1 MGAREANDRSAFFIS
16 SGGIRVPG
24 REILAVDFEGF
35 AAPAQALIAQDRA
48 DGKVVL
54 RVGRCRV
61 AWADQSLALP
71 VEEVFGEGEASLIAR
86 AVEADVQHIE
96 PAVGSED
103 DGVVDALLV
112 EVTCLAGSLENQI
125 RILVRSPVGC
135 DGIGRSI
142 EVRRGK
148 RESGRGEARSQE
160 VSAACLH
167 GACSWRTATP
177 CAGSVMC
184 VAGMFVGRNVETVAM
199 PGRRLRHRPY
209 RSAAAGEFPW
219 LIRIA
224 TRRSRLLRTV
234 SSICADNWLN
244 GGVPARKAREIRRT

>member
-35 AAPAQALIAQDRA
+35 AAPVQALIAQDRA
-48 DGKVVL
+48 DREVVL
-54 RVGRCRV
+54 RVGRGRV
-61 AWADQSLALP
+61 AWADQSLAFP
-71 VEEVFGEGEASLIAR
+71 VNEVVGGRKAGLITG
-86 AVEADVQHIE
+86 AVEADVQQIE
-96 PAVGSED
+96 LAVGSED

-135 DGIGRSI
+135 DGIGHSI
-142 EVRRGK
+142 KARRGK

-160 VSAACLH
+160 VSAVCLH
-167 GACSWRTATP
+167 CACSWRTATP

-184 VAGMFVGRNVETVAM
+184 VAGMFVGRNVETVA
-199 PGRRLRHRPY
+199 
-209 RSAAAGEFPW
+209 
-219 LIRIA
+219 
-224 TRRSRLLRTV
+224 
-234 SSICADNWLN
+234 
-244 GGVPARKAREIRRT
+244 